1 MLYVLDHLNRS
12 TASKTA
18 FLKGRNSLRSTPA
31 TGRLRATSQAAGHI
45 SGYNFETKEAS
56 ILAVSPSPALKSSA
70 RLPLQCSIDH
80 AAVTESSIAALAVK
94 V

>member
-18 FLKGRNSLRSTPA
+18 FLKGRNSLRSTSA

-56 ILAVSPSPALKSSA
+56 ILAVSPSPASN
-70 RLPLQCSIDH
+70 P
-80 AAVTESSIAALAVK
+80 ALACRYSALSTMPQ
-94 V
+94 